1 MATRMLERPRDER
14 RCHAQHDRA
23 SIQVSGLSLL
33 ALAVLAFHP
42 AHAQQ
47 DFYKG
52 KTVRLIVGQA
62 AGGGYDTYGRL
73 LAPFLTQFL
82 PGQPAVTVQN
92 MPGAGSILMANYL
105 YSAGAA
111 RRHRH
116 RARRRQHRAPRRCS
130 APPAPASTRAG
141 SAGSAA

>member
-1 MATRMLERPRDER
+1 MRARLQS
-14 RCHAQHDRA
+14 HARIA
-23 SIQVSGLSLL
+23 ALSLL
-33 ALAVLAFHP
+33 SLMCSRFHP
-42 AHAQQ
+42 RVRSRTSTRARPI
-47 DFYKG
+47 
-52 KTVRLIVGQA
+52 RLIVGQA

-105 YSAGAA
+105 Y
-111 RRHRH
+111 
-116 RARRRQHRAPRRCS
+116 ARRRATAPSSRSAAAASRPRPCS
-130 APPAPASTRAG
+130 ALPARVSIPGG